1 MIMTAEDA
9 DSIREKVNKKYG
21 LDLRAWYSNSD
32 LMGEKGYTYSE
43 TLGHVKKLISRI
55 LDQYPVEVGARMTT
69 DSMKRLRMD
78 LALEQFLTDS

>member
-1 MIMTAEDA
+1 MTAEDA
-9 DSIREKVNKKYG
+9 ESIREKINTKYG

-43 TLGHVKKLISRI
+43 SLGHVKKLISRI
-55 LDQYPVEVGARMTT
+55 LDQYPAQVGGRLTT
-69 DSMKRLRMD
+69 DSLKRLRTD